1 MRLGSPE
8 MDALLL
14 VLAAAQMVLLPLALL
29 WVWRATRQ
37 VDTRAHVQAV
47 EAAMSQA
54 LAELRVA
61 QEGHGRLI
69 AQMPDSKEFADLRV
83 ELAALKGKQELVFNE
98 ARGAR
103 AAARRVED
111 FLLKAGR
118 HDTQL

>member
-69 AQMPDSKEFADLRV
+69 AQMPDGKEFADLRV

>member
-1 MRLGSPE
+1 MRLGTPE

-14 VLAAAQMVLLPLALL
+14 ALVAAQMALLPLVLL

-61 QEGHGRLI
+61 QEGHGHLI
-69 AQMPDSKEFADLRV
+69 AQMPDSKEFGDLRV
-83 ELAALKGKQELVFNE
+83 ELAALKGKLVFNE

-103 AAARRVED
+103 AAARRAED

>member
-1 MRLGSPE
+1 MRLGSPQ

-14 VLAAAQMVLLPLALL
+14 ALAVAQMALLPLALL

-37 VDTRAHVQAV
+37 VDVRAHVQAV

-69 AQMPDSKEFADLRV
+69 AQMPDGKEFADLRV

-118 HDTQL
+118 HDT